1 MKIAGVVMAGGESIR
16 MGCDKATLHRSQ
28 STDHGTVEPRT
39 WLERQ
44 LGLLDVCGLE
54 PLAVSWNRVR
64 PTPALPSGVRLIRDR
79 VENAG
84 PMAGLEAALAELSS
98 PLVFILA
105 VDLQRMNRDVVSQLI
120 TRAET
125 GIGVIPLVGT
135 QPEPLSAIYPLSA
148 LPEIIR
154 RLHRREFSMRRLA
167 LAGIDQGWLSPWPVP
182 ADCVADFANWNQP
195 SDLDS

>member
-1 MKIAGVVMAGGESIR
+1 
-16 MGCDKATLHRSQ
+16 MGRDKATLHRSQ
-28 STDHGTVEPRT
+28 SPDGGTVESRT

-54 PLAVSWNRVR
+54 TLAVSWNRVR
-64 PTPALPSGVRLIRDR
+64 PAPALPSGVRLIRDH

-84 PMAGLEAALAELSS
+84 PMAGLEAALAELTS

-105 VDLQRMNRDVVSQLI
+105 VDLQRMSQAIVSQLMS
-120 TRAET
+120 RAES
-125 GIGVIPLVGT
+125 GIGVIPMMGP
-135 QPEPLSAIYPLSA
+135 QPEPLTAIYPSTA

-154 RLHRREFSMRRLA
+154 RLQQREFSMRRLA

-182 ADCVADFANWNQP
+182 ADCVTDFANWNQP